1 MIYFF
6 IPVYNLIFTI
16 TNNQFMYATVKEYY
30 AFLERQKEEKKNQL
44 SMTTSLVSQQMDN
57 FMSQH
62 GWARKGKGQKVMYV
76 KKFNGRDITIG
87 FRCNYNDSFGDGGL
101 PEFLHDR
108 SVPDTLE
115 KIKMGHFHWNDH
127 DTSGWSLD
135 VVMERMEVFYN
146 EYTS

>member
-1 MIYFF
+1 
-6 IPVYNLIFTI
+6 
-16 TNNQFMYATVKEYY
+16 MYATVKEYY

-146 EYTS
+146 RYTQ